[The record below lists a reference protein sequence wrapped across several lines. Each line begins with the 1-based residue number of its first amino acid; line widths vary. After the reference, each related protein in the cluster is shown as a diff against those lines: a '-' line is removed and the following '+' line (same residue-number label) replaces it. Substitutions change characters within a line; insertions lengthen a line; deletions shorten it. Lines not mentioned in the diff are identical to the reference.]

1 MRTVLGMDVDVP
13 DEVPAGVI
21 GGRFVGLE
29 PVDRS
34 TIGATLDPLTARA
47 ALQRELTFHA
57 GVLRDAGS
65 LERAA
70 KVAADTLAGAGVE
83 SVDDHELRN
92 LATVARAAVD
102 AALRRQESRGAHT
115 REDFPDTDPDLALRF
130 VYVR

>member
-1 MRTVLGMDVDVP
+1 
-13 DEVPAGVI
+13 
-21 GGRFVGLE
+21 
-29 PVDRS
+29 
-34 TIGATLDPLTARA
+34 
-47 ALQRELTFHA
+47 
-57 GVLRDAGS
+57 
-65 LERAA
+65 
-70 KVAADTLAGAGVE
+70 VAADTLAGAGVE